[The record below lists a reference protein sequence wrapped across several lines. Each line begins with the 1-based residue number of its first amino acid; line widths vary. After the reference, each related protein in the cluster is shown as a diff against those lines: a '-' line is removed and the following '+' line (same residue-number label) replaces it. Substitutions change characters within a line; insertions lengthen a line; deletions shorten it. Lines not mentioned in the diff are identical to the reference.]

1 MAEPWNEREARHIQ
15 KERMLKEV
23 RETDAREEREGTARE
38 AQEKRRRDWELE
50 EGEWDESREGDA
62 NENMDDSGYE
72 PGVQRKRNR
81 NSGDQPEDDD
91 DCVPCRVPRNLL
103 QLTSP
108 LATSLGLS
116 MRQHDSFVRGVYESM
131 GLDSREMK
139 GSLASAYRWRREG
152 ESDLATEALNIA
164 GRKSGTEMLG

>member
-1 MAEPWNEREARHIQ
+1 M
-15 KERMLKEV
+15 K
-23 RETDAREEREGTARE
+23 G
-38 AQEKRRRDWELE
+38 
-50 EGEWDESREGDA
+50 GDDPD
-62 NENMDDSGYE
+62 NDDG
-72 PGVQRKRNR
+72 
-81 NSGDQPEDDD
+81 
-91 DCVPCRVPRNLL
+91 CVPCRVPRNLL

-116 MRQHDSFVRGVYESM
+116 IRQHDSFVRGVYEAM

-164 GRKSGTEMLG
+164 GNKIRDRDARVTCFDIMLIIMHITGVCAF